1 MKTDI
6 PKIKIHDTVLD
17 YLYILLG
24 ILSITFALEGL
35 LVPNQF
41 FDGGITG
48 LSILLHE
55 KYHLD
60 IGIIIVALNI
70 PLILIGYRLIGKKFF
85 IKTLA
90 SIIILGLCL
99 SFLHLPPVTDDKL
112 IVSIFGGFFIG
123 LGVGLGMRG
132 GCALDGIE
140 VLAVYTGR
148 KIGFTMSEII
158 LGLNIII
165 FIIASMFFGLEK
177 AFYSMLTYFVASR
190 TIAYVVDG
198 IQEFTGLTIVSS
210 KSEEIKAF
218 LVLQLEKGIT
228 IYKGER
234 GFMKESFEVSTDT
247 DIIFTV
253 VTRLEVRRLKAAIHE
268 IDHKAFIFSSSI
280 KETAGGVLKR
290 KEEH

>member
-1 MKTDI
+1 MNAIINKLHIKDTLTDY
-6 PKIKIHDTVLD
+6 V
-17 YLYILLG
+17 YIILG
-24 ILSITFALEGL
+24 ILSITFALKGL

-55 KYHLD
+55 KYHFD
-60 IGIIIVALNI
+60 IGIIIIALNI
-70 PLILIGYRLIGKKFF
+70 PLILLGYKLVGKKFF
-85 IKTLA
+85 FKTFI
-90 SIIILGLCL
+90 SIIILGVCL
-99 SFLHLPPVTDDKL
+99 SFIHLEAITGDKL
-112 IVSIFGGFFIG
+112 IVSMFGGFFIG

-140 VLAVYTGR
+140 VLAVYTGKR
-148 KIGFTMSEII
+148 VGFTMSEII

-165 FIIASMFFGLEK
+165 FLVASAFFGLEK

-198 IQEFTGLTIVSS
+198 IQEFTGMTIISS
-210 KSEEIKAF
+210 KSEEIKKY
-218 LVLQLEKGIT
+218 LVLEMEKGIT

-234 GFMKESFEVSTDT
+234 GFMKDSFEVSTDV
-247 DIIFTV
+247 DIIYTV
-253 VTRLEVRRLKAAIHE
+253 VTRLEVRRLKAALHE
-268 IDHKAFIFSSSI
+268 IDPKAFVFSQSI

-290 KEEH
+290 KEH